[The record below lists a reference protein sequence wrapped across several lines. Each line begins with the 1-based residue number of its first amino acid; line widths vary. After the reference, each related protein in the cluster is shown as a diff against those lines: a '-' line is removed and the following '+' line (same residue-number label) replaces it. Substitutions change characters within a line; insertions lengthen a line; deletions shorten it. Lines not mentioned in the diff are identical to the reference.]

1 MAKPV
6 TEDIKF
12 EFDFSGPSKRERET
26 LIKKCIKA
34 LEGNNDRDFYQA
46 TAAAGYVGRDERLIK
61 PLIKA
66 YKRRRGWKRWLVLE
80 ALKYLKYHEKI
91 LSHTKT
97 KIGISH

>member
-1 MAKPV
+1 M

-66 YKRRRGWKRWLVLE
+66 YKRRRGWKRWLVLKT
-80 ALKYLKYHEKI
+80 LKYLKYDRMI
-91 LSHTKT
+91 
-97 KIGISH
+97 